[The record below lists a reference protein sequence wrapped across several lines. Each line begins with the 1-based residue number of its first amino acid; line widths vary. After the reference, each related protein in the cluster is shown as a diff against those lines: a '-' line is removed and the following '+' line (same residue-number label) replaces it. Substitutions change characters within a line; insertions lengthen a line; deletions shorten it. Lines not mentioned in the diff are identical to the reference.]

1 MAAETVVLAYE
12 ANLDGLKK
20 TLAEIPG
27 MTKKEAQEAVR
38 QLRKSFLA
46 AEKAS
51 KKAAK
56 ASSQAFSKSNKT
68 FKETT
73 KATGQMQQGLQA
85 VAQQMPDVVSQLS
98 SGTDAMTVFTQ
109 QGLQVVQQTG
119 LAQRAVA
126 ALSGAAIPASAAI
139 GALATAAIIA
149 ANKFDEA
156 RDATRL
162 YREALEETNI
172 AARQLVASQLALAAG
187 SDDVSGFV
195 ADLEIKT
202 ALLNGQLDNVHV
214 TAGQLGNRLADEL
227 EPSLRAAGM
236 AIAENE
242 NQQQKLSEA
251 IKSGT
256 LGFEDYNHAVTQL
269 GELKGARPELEQNLA
284 ALKEEAQRGRE
295 AINSYT
301 NATLAKADAD
311 EESKEA
317 TDNAKRSQEQYR
329 LELEQTTSA
338 LDDY

>member
-1 MAAETVVLAYE
+1 
-12 ANLDGLKK
+12 
-20 TLAEIPG
+20 
-27 MTKKEAQEAVR
+27 
-38 QLRKSFLA
+38 
-46 AEKAS
+46 
-51 KKAAK
+51 
-56 ASSQAFSKSNKT
+56 
-68 FKETT
+68 
-73 KATGQMQQGLQA
+73 MQQGLQA

-119 LAQRAVA
+119 LAQRAIA
-126 ALSGAAIPASAAI
+126 AMSGAAIPASAAVA
-139 GALATAAIIA
+139 GLATAVVIA

-172 AARQLVASQLALAAG
+172 AATQLVASQLALAAG

-202 ALLNGQLDNVHV
+202 ALLNGQLDNVYV
-214 TAGQLGNRLADEL
+214 TAGQLGNRLSDEL
-227 EPSLRAAGM
+227 EPSIRSAGM

-256 LGFEDYNHAVTQL
+256 LGFDDYTHAVKRL
-269 GELKGARPELEQNLA
+269 EELKGARPELEQNLA

-295 AINSYT
+295 AIN
-301 NATLAKADAD
+301 
-311 EESKEA
+311 
-317 TDNAKRSQEQYR
+317 
-329 LELEQTTSA
+329 
-338 LDDY
+338 